1 MEPSNAT
8 KTIPGVPEG
17 CDHLFAECVRAR
29 DLDGLMALYEPEA
42 QYVRRDGTVV
52 AGQAAIRPLLQ
63 SLTTVATEIE
73 MNVVRVVA
81 LNGIALV
88 YNDWTSKSASEDGR
102 VRESSGRA
110 IEVVRR
116 QPDGRWLFAIDDPF
130 GRSR

>member
-1 MEPSNAT
+1 MT
-8 KTIPGVPEG
+8 QVPED
-17 CDHLFAECVRAR
+17 CDRVFASCVKAR

-52 AGQAAIRPLLQ
+52 VGQAAIRALLQ
-63 SLTTVATEIE
+63 GLTTVATEIE

-88 YNDWTSKSASEDGR
+88 YNDWKSKTASEDGR
-102 VRESSGRA
+102 VRESAGKA

-116 QPDGRWLFAIDDPF
+116 QPDGRWLFVIDDPF
-130 GRSR
+130 GRSRT